1 MLESSAYIRL
11 AMEHQWHVTKVK
23 FKLFCSS
30 VKPLLAWCP
39 AKYKNHHRTFL
50 STLPP
55 IPADQAKGV
64 LRSTL
69 VSSVEHPGNLTL
81 SPHSTLKNPTLELL
95 SPFLNHGTV
104 LFLLCVAAML
114 IKKKAQEKLWC
125 EESLFENRKYICNC
139 CSCDGPNKSVGLK
152 HLKMNSG
159 WEKLLFTLLEVM
171 CYKMIE
177 FGSKN
182 LMYFLQKKIL
192 CISTINFEGYVS

>member
-1 MLESSAYIRL
+1 
-11 AMEHQWHVTKVK
+11 
-23 FKLFCSS
+23 

-69 VSSVEHPGNLTL
+69 VSSVEHPENLTL

-114 IKKKAQEKLWC
+114 KKRPKR
-125 EESLFENRKYICNC
+125 NI
-139 CSCDGPNKSVGLK
+139 DV
-152 HLKMNSG
+152 
-159 WEKLLFTLLEVM
+159 
-171 CYKMIE
+171 
-177 FGSKN
+177 KN
-182 LMYFLQKKIL
+182 LCLKTESIYVIVALAMVQ
-192 CISTINFEGYVS
+192 INLWA